1 MPDNKHVNNPAYEL
15 EKEALRDE
23 IQLGLE
29 KGVGR
34 LTKKADRFVEPDHF
48 HNTKHLLKQYRRIA
62 YGVRMAESEMNLRME
77 LEHGVSLATTE
88 ANAELAGIDLSDTKL
103 ERHAKTVI
111 RSRRMLAIIR
121 AALDCVKEDPD
132 RGDLLY
138 AVLYQTYFTERKPK
152 NREEVI
158 FALEKQGFEMSSPSY
173 YNYLRQAIRAIDK
186 ILWGYTARDCIE
198 IIKQFLPE

>member
-88 ANAELAGIDLSDTKL
+88 ANAELAGTDRADCAEQILSPRNAIRDTAVAGCR
-103 ERHAKTVI
+103 E
-111 RSRRMLAIIR
+111 SRRRSA
-121 AALDCVKEDPD
+121 
-132 RGDLLY
+132 
-138 AVLYQTYFTERKPK
+138 F
-152 NREEVI
+152 
-158 FALEKQGFEMSSPSY
+158 
-173 YNYLRQAIRAIDK
+173 
-186 ILWGYTARDCIE
+186 
-198 IIKQFLPE
+198 